1 MDVSPWSRVNMR
13 SGTDVRKEARLLHS
27 LHANNLQIAF
37 VNGWCD
43 LTGTAGFILD
53 PHNPDLNAAASLCPS
68 FGRLNDM
75 LSTTHELQVW
85 VTLTCAGQQAMVAH
99 AAQEVVLLPKELHP
113 DVKKRLP
120 EADGAPALPKEAD
133 PAAEIHEMP
142 PPYELEGQHDG

>member
-1 MDVSPWSRVNMR
+1 MR
-13 SGTDVRKEARLLHS
+13 SGTDVIKEARLLRSH
-27 LHANNLQIAF
+27 HAKNLQIAF

-43 LTGTAGFILD
+43 LTGTAGYVLD
-53 PHNPDLNAAASLCPS
+53 PLNSDLNAAASLCPS

-99 AAQEVVLLPKELHP
+99 AVQEVVLLPKKLHP

-120 EADGAPALPKEAD
+120 EADDVPALPNEAD
-133 PAAEIHEMP
+133 PAAEIHETP
-142 PPYELEGQHDG
+142 VPPYEP